1 MKKFFLMFSTL
12 TVLFILTAC
21 NADEAAERETSKEKG
36 SNMKKEEAL
45 HIAMVIPGNIKDKG
59 FMESGYNGLMKI
71 KEDLGAKV
79 AYKDQIKPEKQ
90 SMIDALEQL
99 AEKQPDMI
107 IMHGGQGSEATESV
121 AKEYPDIQFVVTQ
134 GHVKGAN
141 LSSFEVLQEE
151 SAYLAGAAA
160 GLLTESGIVG
170 HMSGIRVVP
179 GLKGRAAFAD
189 GLKQTNPKAK
199 LLTSFIG
206 DQDDNALSK
215 KYAEA
220 QTEKGADIIFT
231 MLNAGREG
239 VTETLKAKDLKEIGN
254 VKDYVEADPDV
265 FIASAVADSGMAGF
279 IAAEQLKND
288 NYKPNVIEQIGLEND
303 KAVRL
308 SLSDDVP
315 KSVMKKISE
324 LESEIKDGEIKINV
338 DYNGPEFS
346 LEK

>member
-1 MKKFFLMFSTL
+1 MKKRFFMVPIILGL
-12 TVLFILTAC
+12 LLLTAC
-21 NADEAAERETSKEKG
+21 SSDEAADKKSSKEK
-36 SNMKKEEAL
+36 NPNKQKQEAL
-45 HIAMVIPGNIKDKG
+45 KISMVIPGNIKDKG

-71 KEDLGAKV
+71 KNDLGAKV
-79 AYKDQIKPEKQ
+79 DYIDKIKPEKQ
-90 SMIDALEQL
+90 SMTNALEQL
-99 AEKQPDMI
+99 AKKQPDMI

-121 AKEYPDIQFVVTQ
+121 AKKYPDIQFVVTQ
-134 GHVKGAN
+134 GHVKGSN

-160 GLLTESGIVG
+160 GLLTKSETVG

-189 GLKQTNPKAK
+189 GLKQTNPEAK

-220 QTEKGADIIFT
+220 QVEKGADIIFT
-231 MLNAGREG
+231 MLNSGREG
-239 VTETLKAKDLKEIGN
+239 VTEVLKAKKLKHIGN
-254 VKDYVEADPDV
+254 VKDYVKEDPQV

-279 IAAEQLKND
+279 IAAEKLKNGT
-288 NYKPNVIEQIGLEND
+288 YKPNVNEQIGLENS

-308 SLSDDVP
+308 SLSPDVP
-315 KSVMKKISE
+315 KSVKDKIDNLKKKI
-324 LESEIKDGEIKINV
+324 ESGEIKVKV
-338 DYNGPEFS
+338 DYDGPEFK